1 MRPSRAAFGWGRGAA
16 YWLLLAM
23 AVSLTELAVYGGG
36 SPREVVDGVVRVLP
50 SWVATTL
57 PLVLFAAWGLPR
69 LPAAQLAL
77 GSAVVATGCGLLQAR
92 LTVRTGPLAWTAV
105 ALGTDSDIATNAA
118 FSIWV
123 LLFYGGLFVGL
134 FALLSR
140 AERTR
145 TLLGRAEI
153 ARSRGEALLHEAQLA
168 TLRGSVDPQLVLRAL
183 DAMASRFATDP
194 AGADRLLDRLV
205 GFLRLAMPGV
215 RSGASTL
222 GAEIAIVRSFEQVA
236 DELAPQ
242 RPRWRCDADGSLAEL
257 AFPPLL
263 LLPLLERLGTPAAI
277 VATRDDRSGARLR
290 IDSATAAPLDAE
302 LLYRL
307 RVGLHALY
315 GDAIRVDVCPG
326 TLLIDLPLPPPT
338 AAPRAPVSD
347 APFRPIPSTHPGE
360 PSPWTTTTTAI
371 ARTR

>member
-1 MRPSRAAFGWGRGAA
+1 MRPSRAAFGCSRGAA

-36 SPREVVDGVVRVLP
+36 SPREVVDGVVRLLP
-50 SWVATTL
+50 SWVAATL

-69 LPAAQLAL
+69 LRAGPLAL
-77 GSAVVATGCGLLQAR
+77 GAAVVAAGGGLLQAR
-92 LTVRTGPLAWTAV
+92 LTFRTGPLAWTTP
-105 ALGTDSDIATNAA
+105 ALGTNSDIATNAA

-140 AERTR
+140 DERTR

-153 ARSRGEALLHEAQLA
+153 ARSRGEVLLHEAQLA
-168 TLRGSVDPQLVLRAL
+168 ALRGSVDPQFVLRAL
-183 DAMASRFATDP
+183 DAMASRFASDP
-194 AGADRLLDRLV
+194 TGADRLLDRLV
-205 GFLRLAMPGV
+205 GFLRLAMPAV

-242 RPRWRCDADGSLAEL
+242 RPRWRCDVQGALAGL
-257 AFPPLL
+257 AFPALL
-263 LLPLLERLGTPAAI
+263 LLPLLERLGTPAVI
-277 VATRDDRSGARLR
+277 VATCDDRPGARLR
-290 IDSATAAPLDAE
+290 IESAAEAQVDTE

-315 GDAIRVDVCPG
+315 GDAIRVDACPG
-326 TLLIDLPLPPPT
+326 ALLIDLPFPSPASDPGT
-338 AAPRAPVSD
+338 PAND
-347 APFRPIPSTHPGE
+347 APLRRIPSTHSGE
-360 PSPWTTTTTAI
+360 PSPWTKTTTAI